1 MARVKKENEL
11 VNTLDIDKKAIVK
24 EITKEIKE
32 SLDEEI
38 IKKVDYESKNKL
50 DKMERR
56 IYRQKNLSLIRRD
69 IIILLFLGLIVYET
83 KILYDN
89 GLLFELNKKESKEEV
104 KEVVETKEETKEEDK
119 KDLNWYIERYGDL
132 LNNVD
137 TNLAGDDKY
146 YLYSG
151 NYKENDIKN
160 SVRLNMAYQLLD
172 IKSNDGIYKISE
184 SDLKEAYKKIFGT
197 IDNYKA
203 ENFNNDCISFIYN
216 KSSESYMAIDTEC
229 TSDNTEIIRSIKNI
243 YEDSDRI
250 VIEVNVGVLDKENNT
265 IGNIDSVEVM
275 DNSTDNISK
284 LDTYKFTFK
293 DNYLYKITKE

>member
-104 KEVVETKEETKEEDK
+104 KEVVEKKEETKEEDK

-229 TSDNTEIIRSIKNI
+229 EKDNTEIIRSIKNI